1 VTHRV
6 ESQGSLL
13 TQSWVQAGRLLLRWR
28 RDQAVLMGS
37 LLLPIFL
44 LFAYQIV
51 LGERVHEVTGVES
64 VYGIVPMCAVL
75 SALFGSLGNSVGIT
89 TDRQSRLLSR
99 MWVLPVH
106 RGSALAGWVIAEVV
120 RAFIGTILITAI
132 GLAMGLRFTQG
143 WPAALVFIVI
153 PSIAVTGFTAL
164 VMAMAVRENGR
175 TAMTW
180 VLGLTFSM
188 AFVNPGATPIKLFP
202 DWAQPLIRLQPISPP
217 IETMRSLAHGG
228 PIVAPLVM
236 TLIWSVVLLAVFVP
250 IAVRGYRLA
259 AEANA

>member
-1 VTHRV
+1 MTHRV
-6 ESQGSLL
+6 ESGGSLL

-37 LLLPIFL
+37 LLLPVFL
-44 LFAYQIV
+44 LLAYQIV

-64 VYGIVPMCAVL
+64 VYGIVPMCAVI

-106 RGSALAGWVIAEVV
+106 RASALTGWVLAEVV

-153 PSIAVTGFTAL
+153 PSITVTGFTAL
-164 VMAMAVRENGR
+164 VMAMAVRQNGR

-188 AFVNPGATPIKLFP
+188 AFVNPGATPIELFP

-228 PIVAPLVM
+228 PIVAPLVI
-236 TLIWSVVLLAVFVP
+236 TLIWAVVLLAVFVP

-259 AEANA
+259 AEASA